1 MPAIPDSASTTV
13 ATPEILARIFHKPP
27 PERWLEAGFSQSEH
41 LKSVPD
47 RRSTLSPIQSGVKYP
62 DKTPAKKELAIADC
76 GRDRPRSGGL
86 LQNRSNEAG
95 QVRHSRSGLI
105 SANACG

>member
-62 DKTPAKKELAIADC
+62 DKTPAKKELAIADVI
-76 GRDRPRSGGL
+76 GLVLGGL

-95 QVRHSRSGLI
+95 QVRHSWSGLI